1 VKAEFDNAI
10 IKIWFNSLSTS
21 RNFINVTEIIQSDNM
36 ALIKTRDGKQHL
48 VNMGNVNLIEEIDK
62 NAISSPVRDG
72 KK

>member
-1 VKAEFDNAI
+1 MKAEFDNAI

-36 ALIKTRDGKQHL
+36 ALIKTKDGKQHL
-48 VNMGNVNLIEEIDK
+48 VNMENVNLIEEIDK
-62 NAISSPVRDG
+62 EIF